1 MGGVGTFSAR
11 TCVSPLP
18 FLASLV
24 LAAWLSPLGSWAA
37 CGGFTAPS
45 AVLIGSSGC
54 SGLFLRFADMM
65 SFYQPFKSIFNG
77 HHQVFH
83 DVIFPI
89 RRVFAHVKVEDA
101 RGIRLRCIL
110 DLAEAHFLSDELL
123 KLTRRDFAQPFEP
136 GDLARLAQLASR
148 GITLG

>member
-65 SFYQPFKSIFNG
+65 SFYQPFKLILNG
-77 HHQVFH
+77 HHQIFH
-83 DVIFPI
+83 DVIFPS
-89 RRVFAHVKVEDA
+89 RRVFAHIKAEDDG
-101 RGIRLRCIL
+101 GIRLCSVL
-110 DLAEAHFLSDELL
+110 DLAEPHFLADELL
-123 KLTRRDFAQPFEP
+123 EFVRRDFPQPFKA
-136 GDLARLAQLASR
+136 G
-148 GITLG
+148 